1 MLLPLLSSCC
11 LLMFPYMQS
20 FLQVLFFLFLLDS
33 SADPLLDE
41 HFRRSLGEQKYR
53 SLFNEGE
60 GSGGGQ
66 RSPPAAQP
74 SPTSSTTSSS
84 AKVSPKSHLVHALPV
99 VVQPSVTA
107 ADPVKAFHDDMESEG
122 YTGTT
127 KQLLQCSA

>member
-11 LLMFPYMQS
+11 LMFPCMQS
-20 FLQVLFFLFLLDS
+20 FQVLLFLFLLDS

-66 RSPPAAQP
+66 RSPPAQP

-84 AKVSPKSHLVHALPV
+84 AKVSPKSAPPAHHPQ
-99 VVQPSVTA
+99 VVQPSVAA

-122 YTGTT
+122 YTGIIR
-127 KQLLQCSA
+127 SNSYNS